1 MIDEN
6 IALDFFRFIY
16 DRQVVS
22 LLKEKNPNACRLTE
36 DPILSRYKFCNVYR
50 QKDKCTKYLQEVLD
64 YESRLLDESPYYNS
78 MSLSSKLFWIIFFRR
93 FNIINF
99 FDIFKTEKSEG
110 LPTWDLKYIIWK
122 LDKFKEH
129 GAKLFNDAY
138 TVCQIPYDKDFRP
151 KDKHVQICLSMD
163 AIFKQGLT
171 RQLFVPAPNPVIV
184 LQARAFFEKL
194 QFKGHRI
201 GPFLAYQI
209 MQDLNYIEKIP
220 AFKNFTF
227 VGPGAEPAL
236 NWIYRY
242 APKVSKPS
250 KEELCLD
257 LTAKQPYFW
266 RKLRKQTGKDW
277 YKICQTEIDWGESLS
292 VHNIQNCLCEFR
304 KYTNLKAG
312 KGRKRIYKG

>member
-22 LLKEKNPNACRLTE
+22 LLKEKNPNVRRLTE

-50 QKDKCTKYLQEVLD
+50 QKDKCTKYLQDVLD

-93 FNIINF
+93 FNIMNF
-99 FDIFKTEKSEG
+99 FDIFKTEKSEE

-138 TVCQIPYDKDFRP
+138 TVCQIPYDKSFRP

-171 RQLFVPAPNPVIV
+171 RQLFTLAGSTPI
-184 LQARAFFEKL
+184 RASVFFEEL

-209 MQDLNYIEKIP
+209 MQDLNYIKEIP
-220 AFKNFTF
+220 EFKRFTF

-242 APKVSKPS
+242 VPKISKPS

-257 LTAKQPYFW
+257 LKDKQQYFFK
-266 RKLRKQTGKDW
+266 KLKKKTGKDW
-277 YKICQTEIDWGESLS
+277 LRVCEPVIDRGLDIS